1 MVERSAGLLRNMEFL
16 CGKAAGRNGSRDGIM
31 TGKVRVTANMR
42 MDMRL
47 IGNRLGTGKVPV
59 LQLFAVGFLIGILI
73 MKIGESILLE
83 KTGIFDEEVL
93 YHMKYMTVDHN
104 ALFCYVLRK
113 RLLTVLILA
122 VLSTTYLGMA
132 VCVGA
137 ALWYGAAAGGVLA
150 VMVLR
155 YGIKGILLAAASLF
169 PHYLIYFPVIFTLLA
184 WGESVYGS
192 IYHRIGTET
201 EKNVLIKKLG
211 QLAAI
216 VGMTVAGCALE
227 GYVNPEVFL
236 SLLKIF

>member
-1 MVERSAGLLRNMEFL
+1 M
-16 CGKAAGRNGSRDGIM
+16 
-31 TGKVRVTANMR
+31 RVSMR
-42 MDMRL
+42 F
-47 IGNRLGTGKVPV
+47 IGNRSGTGRVPV
-59 LQLFAVGFLIGILI
+59 WQLFLAGFLIGILI

-132 VCVGA
+132 VCVGT

-169 PHYLIYFPVIFTLLA
+169 PHYLIYFPVIFMLLA
-184 WGESVYGS
+184 WGESVYVG
-192 IYHRIGTET
+192 IYHRIGAET
-201 EKNVLIKKLG
+201 EQNLLIKKTG

-216 VGMTVAGCALE
+216 IGMTVAGCALE

>member
-1 MVERSAGLLRNMEFL
+1 M
-16 CGKAAGRNGSRDGIM
+16 
-31 TGKVRVTANMR
+31 RVSMR
-42 MDMRL
+42 F
-47 IGNRLGTGKVPV
+47 IGNRSGTGRVPV
-59 LQLFAVGFLIGILI
+59 WQLFVAGFLAGILI

-132 VCVGA
+132 VCMGT

-169 PHYLIYFPVIFTLLA
+169 PHYLIYFPVIFMLLA
-184 WGESVYGS
+184 WGESVYVG
-192 IYHRIGTET
+192 IYHRIGAET
-201 EKNVLIKKLG
+201 EQNLLIKKTG

-216 VGMTVAGCALE
+216 IGMTVAGCALE

>member
-1 MVERSAGLLRNMEFL
+1 MRRTWTQRSFRNIGGKGVDIGMRIGMRFAGKRF
-16 CGKAAGRNGSRDGIM
+16 GFGR
-31 TGKVRVTANMR
+31 
-42 MDMRL
+42 L
-47 IGNRLGTGKVPV
+47 PV
-59 LQLFAVGFLIGILI
+59 FQLFVAGFLTGILI
-73 MKIGESILLE
+73 MKIGENILLE

-93 YHMKYMTVDHN
+93 YHMKYMTVDNN
-104 ALFCYVLRK
+104 AFFCYVLRK
-113 RLLTVLILA
+113 RLLTVLVLA

-137 ALWYGAAAGGVLA
+137 ALWYGAAAGGLLA

-155 YGIKGILLAAASLF
+155 YGMKGILLAAASLF
-169 PHYLIYFPVIFTLLA
+169 PHYLIYFPVIFTLLT

-201 EKNVLIKKLG
+201 EKNVLIKKTG

-216 VGMTVAGCALE
+216 IGMTVAGCALE
-227 GYVNPEVFL
+227 GYVNPEVVL

>member
-1 MVERSAGLLRNMEFL
+1 MLM
-16 CGKAAGRNGSRDGIM
+16 
-31 TGKVRVTANMR
+31 NMR
-42 MDMRL
+42 F
-47 IGNRLGTGKVPV
+47 IGNRSGTGRVPV
-59 LQLFAVGFLIGILI
+59 WQLFLAGFLIGILI

-122 VLSTTYLGMA
+122 VLSTTYLGMV
-132 VCVGA
+132 VCVGT

-155 YGIKGILLAAASLF
+155 YGIKGVLLAAASLF
-169 PHYLIYFPVIFTLLA
+169 PHYLIYFPVIFMLLA
-184 WGESVYGS
+184 WGESVYVG

-201 EKNVLIKKLG
+201 EQNLLIRKTG

-216 VGMTVAGCALE
+216 IGMTVAGCALE

>member
-1 MVERSAGLLRNMEFL
+1 MRIGMHLS
-16 CGKAAGRNGSRDGIM
+16 GKRFGFGR
-31 TGKVRVTANMR
+31 
-42 MDMRL
+42 L
-47 IGNRLGTGKVPV
+47 PV
-59 LQLFAVGFLIGILI
+59 WQLFVAGFLAGILI
-73 MKIGESILLE
+73 MKIGENVLLD

-93 YHMKYMTVDHN
+93 YHMKYMTVDQN

-122 VLSTTYLGMA
+122 VLSTTYLGM
-132 VCVGA
+132 VICVGA
-137 ALWYGAAAGGVLA
+137 ALWYGTAAGGLLA

-155 YGIKGILLAAASLF
+155 YGMKGILLAAASLF
-169 PHYLIYFPVIFTLLA
+169 PHYLIYFPAIFTLLA

-192 IYHRIGTET
+192 IYHRTGIEM
-201 EKNVLIKKLG
+201 EKNILVKKTG

-216 VGMTVAGCALE
+216 IGMTIAGCALE

>member
-1 MVERSAGLLRNMEFL
+1 M
-16 CGKAAGRNGSRDGIM
+16 
-31 TGKVRVTANMR
+31 RVSMR
-42 MDMRL
+42 F
-47 IGNRLGTGKVPV
+47 IGNRSGTGRVPV
-59 LQLFAVGFLIGILI
+59 WQLFLVGFLIGILI

-132 VCVGA
+132 VCMGT

-169 PHYLIYFPVIFTLLA
+169 PHYLIYFPVIFMLLA
-184 WGESVYGS
+184 WGESVYVG
-192 IYHRIGTET
+192 IYHRIGAET
-201 EKNVLIKKLG
+201 EQNLLIKKTG

-216 VGMTVAGCALE
+216 IGMTVAGCALE

>member
-1 MVERSAGLLRNMEFL
+1 MRM
-16 CGKAAGRNGSRDGIM
+16 
-31 TGKVRVTANMR
+31 NMR
-42 MDMRL
+42 F
-47 IGNRLGTGKVPV
+47 IGNRSGTGRVPV
-59 LQLFAVGFLIGILI
+59 WQLFLAGFLIGILI

-104 ALFCYVLRK
+104 TLFCYVLRK

-132 VCVGA
+132 VCVGT

-155 YGIKGILLAAASLF
+155 YGIKGVLLAAASLF

-184 WGESVYGS
+184 WGESVYVG

-201 EKNVLIKKLG
+201 EQNLLIRKTG

-216 VGMTVAGCALE
+216 IGMTVAGCALE